1 MNAFYSRVV
10 NVMNFKSRKPFSDS
24 EFMKNCVLN
33 MPEDVCSE
41 TQSLCPNLYGHG
53 VFDK

>member
-41 TQSLCPNLYGHG
+41 TSVSLSEP
-53 VFDK
+53 VWSWRVR